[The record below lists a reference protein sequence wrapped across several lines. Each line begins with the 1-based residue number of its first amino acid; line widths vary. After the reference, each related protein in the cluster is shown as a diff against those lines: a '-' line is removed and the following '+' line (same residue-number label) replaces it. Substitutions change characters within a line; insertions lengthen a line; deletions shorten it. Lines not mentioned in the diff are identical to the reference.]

1 LATGILIARGM
12 PTHFGKSLREAFR
25 ATAPTSTA
33 AGSRSVIRLA
43 PPGAMALVAT
53 QPAEVTDG
61 RCAVVSMC
69 MGARRGLLRPRF
81 MPYSINSAR
90 LTMVIPFRVN
100 RDAQSSKAGRA
111 REVVVAQFKTVGVV
125 GAGMMGSEIALVFAL
140 AGHPTIMSDQN
151 RSVADKA
158 LYKMRGV
165 LERGVIRKFWTNDA
179 AQGAL
184 ANLRLV
190 DGLGDYSDRDL
201 TIEAV
206 SENEAVKR
214 NLFARLDNV
223 LAPAGCIA
231 SNTSSISITS
241 LAAGLSEERRRRFI
255 GTHFFSPVTRMQLVE
270 VIPGLDTDLGY
281 ADAISETL
289 RAIGKTPIRVKDVVG
304 FAINRLLH
312 ALVIESIRLVEEGVC
327 APADIDLG
335 CKLGLGHAIGPFELL
350 DNTTNTL
357 SRDVHDILYE
367 AYGERFHPRPLLRQM
382 VAAGNDGRNAG
393 RGWYRYD
400 KDGKRL

>member
-1 LATGILIARGM
+1 
-12 PTHFGKSLREAFR
+12 
-25 ATAPTSTA
+25 
-33 AGSRSVIRLA
+33 
-43 PPGAMALVAT
+43 
-53 QPAEVTDG
+53 
-61 RCAVVSMC
+61 
-69 MGARRGLLRPRF
+69 
-81 MPYSINSAR
+81 
-90 LTMVIPFRVN
+90 MVIPFRAN
-100 RDAQSSKAGRA
+100 HDAQSSKAGQG
-111 REVVVAQFKTVGVV
+111 REVFVAQFKMVGVV

-151 RSVADKA
+151 RGVADKA
-158 LYKMRGV
+158 LDRTIGM
-165 LERGVIRKFWTNDA
+165 LERGVVRKFWTNDA
-179 AQGAL
+179 AQSAL
-184 ANLRLV
+184 TNLHVV
-190 DGLGDYSDRDL
+190 DGLGDYGDRDL

-214 NLFARLDNV
+214 DLFARLDKV

-241 LAAGLSEERRRRFI
+241 LAAGLSEERRKRFI

-270 VIPGLDTDLGY
+270 VIPGLDTDSGY
-281 ADAISETL
+281 AEAISETL

-327 APADIDLG
+327 AAADIDLG

-357 SRDVHDILYE
+357 SRDVHDILYK
-367 AYGERFHPRPLLRQM
+367 AYGERFLPRPLLRQM

-393 RGWYRYD
+393 RG
-400 KDGKRL
+400 